1 MLEKIIKTA
10 NKSEKDLVF
19 EIGSNSDLVLENIIT
34 DNLGWTI
41 ENFVN
46 KAEKGM
52 LTFPTKFDMIDSI
65 LNVNHKGRVIIRM
78 SVNPEEIIKQIE
90 IGTSPLKNRV
100 EAINKLKKAGYK
112 VGILI
117 APVVLVENWKEK
129 YEELV
134 KFLYENLSDEVKAD
148 VFFEIIFMT
157 YSYVHRMIN
166 KEAFPNAIDL
176 YDSNKMK
183 GRGLGKYTYKQELR
197 DEGTAVILEVLKK
210 YFHNNKIWYVS

>member
-90 IGTSPLKNRV
+90 K
-100 EAINKLKKAGYK
+100 
-112 VGILI
+112 
-117 APVVLVENWKEK
+117 
-129 YEELV
+129 LV
-134 KFLYENLSDEVKAD
+134 K
-148 VFFEIIFMT
+148 
-157 YSYVHRMIN
+157 
-166 KEAFPNAIDL
+166 
-176 YDSNKMK
+176 
-183 GRGLGKYTYKQELR
+183 
-197 DEGTAVILEVLKK
+197 
-210 YFHNNKIWYVS
+210 YF